1 MVGHQSP
8 KPCAISSSSAT
19 KPCPSTPI
27 DQATTFVPS
36 AVKRPLDLDGMTV
49 MTDLHP
55 PVMLANQSQQVEMEL
70 DLQPV
75 RESSEEGEAE
85 DLPWGNAPATATWA
99 PMMEEVRSSVS
110 IHRFLCRLTRY
121 FYRSSAQTG
130 VVPRR
135 LSSTSAIQTTQPRT
149 FPPSAPSGKRA
160 TSSSPKSSPTIIV
173 PQVPRAALL
182 PPTIV

>member
-8 KPCAISSSSAT
+8 KPCALSSSSAT
-19 KPCPSTPI
+19 KPSPSTPI
-27 DQATTFVPS
+27 DISTTFVPP

-55 PVMLANQSQQVEMEL
+55 PAMLANQRQQVEMEL

-110 IHRFLCRLTRY
+110 IHRFLCRLTRS

-130 VVPRR
+130 VVP
-135 LSSTSAIQTTQPRT
+135 LQQSSTLATQTT
-149 FPPSAPSGKRA
+149 PPP
-160 TSSSPKSSPTIIV
+160 
-173 PQVPRAALL
+173 
-182 PPTIV
+182 